1 MALPNSGSLSLS
13 QIQSEFGGSNPIS
26 LSEYYRGGSLV
37 PNHSLTGNI
46 AASGT
51 ISVDMFYGTQD
62 AAPVVNSFAGNIASL
77 PIQGLN
83 KYNIIA
89 HGINQITGLFSKGAG
104 GSFNDQTFS
113 NPSGNTS
120 FTVRATFYQNSN
132 LASRGLICLAG
143 NYSSQSFAAVTG
155 RNAVSVSGYGTLSFS
170 GSGGPSVANDATY
183 GAYSYWLASSVT
195 GNQWAT
201 GSRTF
206 NV

>member
-51 ISVDMFYGTQD
+51 ISVNMIYGTQD
-62 AAPVVNSFAGNIASL
+62 AAPVDNSFAGNVASL

-83 KYNIIA
+83 KYNIVA
-89 HGINQITGLFSKGAG
+89 HGINQISGLSSKGTG
-104 GSFNDQTFS
+104 GSFNDQVYS
-113 NPSGNTS
+113 NPSGNVST
-120 FTVRATFYQNSN
+120 TVRAIWFQNSD
-132 LASRGLICLAG
+132 LAVVGTLAIAG
-143 NYSSQSFAAVTG
+143 NYAGQSVSSATG
-155 RNAVSVSGYGTLSFS
+155 RSSFSVSGYGNLTF
-170 GSGGPSVANDATY
+170 GNVGGTAGNDGTY
-183 GAYSYWLASSVT
+183 GAYTYWNTTPT

>member
-13 QIQSEFGGSNPIS
+13 QIQSEFGGSNPIG
-26 LSEYYRGGSLV
+26 LNEYYRGGSLV

-51 ISVDMFYGTQD
+51 ISVNMFYGTQD
-62 AAPVVNSFAGNIASL
+62 ASPVDNSFAGNVANLVFS
-77 PIQGLN
+77 GVN
-83 KYNIIA
+83 KYNVNRK
-89 HGINQITGLFSKGAG
+89 GINQINGILSTNTG

-113 NPSGNTS
+113 NPNGNAS
-120 FTVRATFYQNSN
+120 FTVRTVWFQNSDIGSGGVV
-132 LASRGLICLAG
+132 ALAG
-143 NYSSQSFAAVTG
+143 NYSGQGFATVTG
-155 RNAVSVSGYGTLSFS
+155 RNAVSVSGYGSINM
-170 GSGGPSVANDATY
+170 GNAGNGNVGNDANY
-183 GAYSYWLASSVT
+183 GAYTSWTAGSTS

>member
-13 QIQSEFGGSNPIS
+13 QIQSEFGGSNPIG
-26 LSEYYRGGSLV
+26 LNEYYRGGSLV

-51 ISVDMFYGTQD
+51 ISVNKFYGTQD
-62 AAPVVNSFAGNIASL
+62 ASPIDNSFAGNVASL

-83 KYNIIA
+83 KYNIVA
-89 HGINQITGLFSKGAG
+89 HGINQIAGLQAKGTG

-113 NPSGNTS
+113 NPNGNAS
-120 FTVRATFYQNSN
+120 FTVRCAFFQNSD
-132 LASRGLICLAG
+132 LAVTGTLAIAG
-143 NYSSQSFAAVTG
+143 NYAGQSVSSATG
-155 RNAVSVSGYGTLSFS
+155 RNSVSVSGYGSLTF
-170 GSGGPSVANDATY
+170 GNVGGTAGNDGTY
-183 GAYSYWLASSVT
+183 GAYTYWNTTPT